1 MRRVFETKITVVDEP
16 PREKDPLRR
25 VLSKLALRQPGALV
39 LLEDDEI
46 QALIDDVARHPDD
59 YMNARTVMSPGKK
72 LTP

>member
-1 MRRVFETKITVVDEP
+1 MKNLIPE
-16 PREKDPLRR
+16 PRESALRR

-46 QALIDDVARHPDD
+46 QALIDDVAHHPDD
-59 YMNARTVMSPGKK
+59 YMNARTVMSPVKK

>member
-1 MRRVFETKITVVDEP
+1 MMT
-16 PREKDPLRR
+16 EKDLRALSDGPDPKRSALRR

-59 YMNARTVMSPGKK
+59 YMNARTVMSPVKARV
-72 LTP
+72 